1 MCPART
7 GREATP
13 PGSAPAVVRA
23 VAVLDALAA
32 DDAASMSLSDIA
44 RTIGVPK
51 SSTASICAALELGGL
66 LVRED
71 GGFALGR
78 RLVEL
83 GGAYLSRSD
92 RVREFYAACV
102 AEPLLAGET
111 VRLWAL
117 GGRDGICLG
126 RYDGHPPVRL
136 TVNIGD
142 RLPASVTAAGK
153 VMLAQFDDTEVRD
166 LYAGASLPRL
176 TASSPGSLDAL
187 LEDLH
192 AARAQGYGIS
202 VEEAFESVI
211 ELAVVVPSRGTRTA
225 PLAVGATQHSATYT
239 PEAAPALVAA
249 LRRVAAALGNPMQP
263 AG

>member
-1 MCPART
+1 MPART

-23 VAVLDALAA
+23 IAVLDALAA

-44 RTIGVPK
+44 RAIGVPK

-66 LVRED
+66 LVRDNGE
-71 GGFALGR
+71 FALGR

-102 AEPLLAGET
+102 AEPLLVGET

-153 VMLAQFDDTEVRD
+153 VMLAQFDDHEVRD
-166 LYAGASLPRL
+166 LYAGTTLPRL
-176 TASSPGSLDAL
+176 TAASLSSIDAL
-187 LEDLH
+187 VADLH
-192 AARAQGYGIS
+192 TAREDGYCVS
-202 VEEAFESVI
+202 VEEAFESVV

-225 PLAVGATQHSATYT
+225 TMAIGVTQHTVTYT
-239 PEAAPALVAA
+239 PEHAAPLVSA
-249 LRRVAAALGNPMQP
+249 LRRVAAALGNPMQV
-263 AG
+263 AT

>member
-13 PGSAPAVVRA
+13 SGSAPAVVRA

-32 DDAASMSLSDIA
+32 DDASSMSLSDIA
-44 RTIGVPK
+44 RAIGVPK

-66 LVRED
+66 LTRD
-71 GGFALGR
+71 GGEFALGR

-92 RVREFYAACV
+92 RVRDFAAAC
-102 AEPLLAGET
+102 AASPLLAGET

-117 GGRDGICLG
+117 GGRDVICLA
-126 RYDGHPPVRL
+126 RYDGHPAVRL

-153 VMLAQFDDTEVRD
+153 VMLAQFDDHEVAEA
-166 LYAGASLPRL
+166 YAGHTALPRL
-176 TASSPGSLDAL
+176 TAASPATLEEL
-187 LEDLH
+187 LGQV
-192 AARAQGYGIS
+192 ARARSGGYATSI
-202 VEEAFESVI
+202 EEASENVA
-211 ELAVVVPSRGTRTA
+211 EVGVAVPSRGTRTA
-225 PLAVGATQHSATYT
+225 TMAVSATT
-239 PEAAPALVAA
+239 LSAAFDEATERAFVEA
-249 LRRVAAALGNPMQP
+249 LRDTAAALGNPMQV
-263 AG
+263 A